1 MQPVRSGTIFS
12 LAADPPRAFSDAREA
27 HTQFDAALLIAAE
40 SQHPCSLERL
50 TALGAT
56 LCLSADLAT
65 GDSVTLELSNGQ
77 GIVGRVD
84 WATEAEV
91 GVRFDQPIDVIGTIA
106 RNLAALPADRRHMP
120 RVELRQ
126 TVAIRHA
133 GRVEHGRTR
142 NISQG
147 GLAVESSLTLARDQ
161 PVQLTLDGLRPLDGV
176 VRWAQDSFAGIAF
189 DEDLG
194 WQTLMPWL
202 RSVQQAAL
210 AQQTARLAA
219 PPVSMEAEAD
229 GMIPDKHA
237 IRLDAPARVRE
248 GVRWW
253 NARVRGLTAQM
264 VELETHA
271 HLAPGAQLWVAL
283 PEIGGGPA
291 SVVEAAHGRVLCE
304 FRLPLKPSDL
314 GAITGHRRPI

>member
-12 LAADPPRAFSDAREA
+12 LAADPPRAFAEVREA
-27 HTQFDAALLIAAE
+27 HTAFDAALLIAADA
-40 SQHPCSLERL
+40 QYPCSLEKL
-50 TALGAT
+50 TAVGAT
-56 LCLSADLAT
+56 LCITADLAS
-65 GDSVTLELSNGQ
+65 GDSVTLELNNGQ
-77 GIVGRVD
+77 GISGRVGWIVD
-84 WATEAEV
+84 GEA
-91 GVRFDQPIDVIGTIA
+91 GILFDQPIDVIGTIA

-126 TVAIRHA
+126 TAAVRHDS
-133 GRVEHGRTR
+133 RVEHGQTR

-147 GLAVESSLTLARDQ
+147 GLCIETALDLSRDA
-161 PVQLTLDGLRPLDGV
+161 PVQLTLDGLRPLGGT
-176 VRWAQDSFAGIAF
+176 VRWVRDRLAGIAF

-202 RSVQQAAL
+202 RGVQQAAL
-210 AQQTARLAA
+210 AGA
-219 PPVSMEAEAD
+219 PPLPVEAEAE

-253 NARVRGLTAQM
+253 NARVRGLTAQL
-264 VELETHA
+264 VELETRA
-271 HLAPGAQLWVAL
+271 HLLPGAQLWVAL

-291 SVVEAAHGRVLCE
+291 SVVEAAHGRLLCE
-304 FRLPLKPSDL
+304 FRLPLRPSDL
-314 GAITGHRRPI
+314 GAITGRRT

>member
-12 LAADPPRAFSDAREA
+12 LAADPPRAFAEVREA
-27 HTQFDAALLIAAE
+27 HTAFDAALLIAPNA
-40 SQHPCSLERL
+40 QYPCSLERL
-50 TALGAT
+50 TAVGAT
-56 LCLSADLAT
+56 LCITADLAA
-65 GDSVTLELSNGQ
+65 GDAVTLELNNGQ
-77 GIVGRVD
+77 GIGGRVD
-84 WATEAEV
+84 WIADGEAGIV
-91 GVRFDQPIDVIGTIA
+91 FDQPIDVIGTIA

-126 TVAIRHA
+126 TAAIRHA
-133 GRVEHGRTR
+133 GRVEQGQTR

-147 GLAVESSLTLARDQ
+147 GLCIEAALGLKRDD
-161 PVQLTLDGLRPLDGV
+161 PVQLTLDGLRPLGGT
-176 VRWAQDSFAGIAF
+176 VRWTRDKLAGIAF

-202 RSVQQAAL
+202 RGVQQAAL
-210 AQQTARLAA
+210 SRA
-219 PPVSMEAEAD
+219 PSLSVEAEAE

-253 NARVRGLTAQM
+253 NARVRGITAQL
-264 VELETHA
+264 VELETRA
-271 HLAPGAQLWVAL
+271 DLLPGAQLWVAL

-291 SVVEAAHGRVLCE
+291 SVVEAANGRLLCE
-304 FRLPLKPSDL
+304 FRLPLRPSDL
-314 GAITGHRRPI
+314 GAITARRT